1 MENIATVLISTILS
15 GAFATIVTLW
25 WQNKSSIKQQKLRI
39 FTVLMAK
46 RYEITAEECVEAL
59 NMIDVVF
66 YKDAKVRTAWKEF
79 RNATD
84 MPESESKGQ
93 IVTDKRL
100 KMLEVMAENIGY
112 KNIRWDDI
120 NQYYFPVGLSDRKRD
135 EAILRKVQIDAGIAQ
150 LKSQQE
156 HVESAQIDPQ
166 ADFNNQMLLKA
177 LENPDGFLKLFE
189 IAEKAQNFGKSG
201 KIHK

>member
-1 MENIATVLISTILS
+1 MDNIITILISTILS

-25 WQNKSSIKQQKLRI
+25 WQNKSGIKQQKLSI

-66 YKDAKVRTAWKEF
+66 YKDAKVRNAWKEF

-84 MPESESKGQ
+84 MPESEAKAQ

-112 KNIRWDDI
+112 KDIRWDDI

-150 LKSQQE
+150 LKSQKE
-156 HVESAQIDPQ
+156 HAETAQVDPQ
-166 ADFNNQMLLKA
+166 TDFSNQMLLKA
-177 LENPDGFLKLFE
+177 LENTD
-189 IAEKAQNFGKSG
+189 
-201 KIHK
+201 

>member
-1 MENIATVLISTILS
+1 MDNIITVLISTILS

-25 WQNKSSIKQQKLRI
+25 WQNKSGIKQQKLRI
-39 FTVLMAK
+39 FTILMAK

-66 YKDAKVRTAWKEF
+66 YKDAKVRNAWKEF

-84 MPESESKGQ
+84 MPESEAKAQ

-112 KNIRWDDI
+112 KDIRWDDI

-135 EAILRKVQIDAGIAQ
+135 EAVLRKVQIDAGIAQ
-150 LKSQQE
+150 LKSQKE
-156 HVESAQIDPQ
+156 HAETAQVDPQ
-166 ADFNNQMLLKA
+166 TDFSNQMLLKA
-177 LENPDGFLKLFE
+177 LENPDGLLKLFDV
-189 IAEKAQNFGKSG
+189 AEKAQKFSKGG

>member
-1 MENIATVLISTILS
+1 MENIATILISTILS

-25 WQNKSSIKQQKLRI
+25 WQNKSSVRQQKLRI

-46 RYEITAEECVEAL
+46 RYEITAEECVDAL

-66 YKDAKVRTAWKEF
+66 YKDSKVRSAWKEF
-79 RNATD
+79 RSATD
-84 MPESESKGQ
+84 MPETEAKVQ

-100 KMLEVMAENIGY
+100 KMLEVMAASIGY
-112 KNIRWDDI
+112 KEIRWDDI

-156 HVESAQIDPQ
+156 HAKTAQVDPQ
-166 ADFNNQMLLKA
+166 TEFNNQMLLKA
-177 LENPDGFLKLFE
+177 LENPDGLLKLFE
-189 IAEKAQNFGKSG
+189 VAEKAQNFGK
-201 KIHK
+201 KRK